1 MGVYSSYPK
10 KRTISSDEESLDRE
24 TNNYLSLAG
33 VRSSRLGR
41 LSISEGVMKQTFAIG
56 IGGAAGQGVATPGD
70 IFAKIFSRRGLN
82 LNAYNAYQ
90 SIIRG
95 GHTFLTI
102 RTGPEKVT
110 NMGDRIDLFIP
121 LNQDSM
127 DRHLKLL
134 TAGAACIFN
143 ADTIQPASAAD
154 GVQLCALPVAELADI
169 TRNKVAQNTLAIGA
183 GLHMMG
189 IGFQALEGVLKEQ
202 FKKKGDAVV
211 AENVGVARAG
221 YDYAAA
227 HFRAFPNPLPKTE
240 SRYAI
245 LSGNIAMAMG
255 GAAAG
260 VKFYCAYPMSPS
272 TGVLHWMAAHAR
284 KAGIMVRQV
293 EDEIGVINM
302 TIGAA
307 HAGVRAMCATSGGGF
322 ALMSEGLVMSAMMET
337 PVVVINCQRAGP
349 STGVPTKTEQG
360 DLWQMLGA
368 AFGDYPRAIVAPL
381 DIADC
386 FKVIPEMFNLVDR
399 FQCPGLVLCDLLL
412 SEGRLSVHPED
423 LDFSPFIDRGE
434 PITASNGDAAAATPV
449 TKADYKRYLFTE
461 SGISPRAVPG
471 VPGHVHTVATDE
483 HEEAGVL
490 ISDEFTNPVKR
501 RAMMEKRMRKVAGI
515 EAAVS
520 PPPLWGP
527 RDADVTLIGWG
538 STKGVIE
545 EACEILNEQGISADQ
560 LQIRWLVPLHGE
572 AILEILKN
580 SRHTIIVENNF
591 SGQFARYLRSET
603 SFVPNGHIRKYDGE
617 PFMPHHLVEAVKAQ
631 LAGNTKLSV
640 PMHEIMV

>member
-1 MGVYSSYPK
+1 MQ
-10 KRTISSDEESLDRE
+10 
-24 TNNYLSLAG
+24 
-33 VRSSRLGR
+33 
-41 LSISEGVMKQTFAIG
+41 QTFAIG

-70 IFAKIFSRRGLN
+70 IYAKIFSRRGLH

-102 RTGPEKVT
+102 RTGPEKIT
-110 NMGDRIDLFIP
+110 NMGDRIDLLIP
-121 LNQDSM
+121 LNQDTM

-134 TAGAACIFN
+134 TAGAACIYN
-143 ADTIQPASAAD
+143 ADTIKAGDAAD
-154 GVQLCALPVAELADI
+154 GVQLCPLPVSELADI

-183 GLHMMG
+183 GLNMMG
-189 IGFQALEGVLKEQ
+189 IGFAALEEVLREQ
-202 FKKKGDAVV
+202 FKKKGEAVV

-227 HFRAFPNPLPKTE
+227 HFKPYPNSLPKTE
-240 SRYAI
+240 KRYAI

-302 TIGAA
+302 AIGAA

-322 ALMSEGLVMSAMMET
+322 ALMSEGLGMSAMIET
-337 PVVVINCQRAGP
+337 PVVVIDCQRAGP

-368 AFGDYPRAIVAPL
+368 AFGDYPRIIAAPL
-381 DIADC
+381 DIGDC
-386 FKVIPEMFNLVDR
+386 FKLIPEVFNLVDR
-399 FQCPGLVLCDLLL
+399 FQCPGIVLCDLLL
-412 SEGRLSVHPED
+412 SEGRLSLDPQD
-423 LDFSPFIDRGE
+423 LDFNPAIDRGE
-434 PITASNGDAAAATPV
+434 LITTANGHANGNGASTGAAKNGD
-449 TKADYKRYLFTE
+449 YLRYRITD
-461 SGISPRAVPG
+461 SGISPRAIPG
-471 VPGHVHTVATDE
+471 LPGHIHTVATDE
-483 HEEAGVL
+483 HQEDGVL

-515 EAAVS
+515 EAAV
-520 PPPLWGP
+520 PRPALCGP

-545 EACEILNEQGISADQ
+545 EACALLNEQGISANQ
-560 LQIRWLVPLHGE
+560 LQIRWLVPLHGD

-580 SRHTIIVENNF
+580 AQHTIIVENNY

-603 SFVPNGHIRKYDGE
+603 SFVPNGYIRKYDGE
-617 PFMPHHLVEAVKAQ
+617 PFMPHHIVESVKEQ
-631 LAGNTKLSV
+631 LAGKTKLSV

>member
-1 MGVYSSYPK
+1 MQ
-10 KRTISSDEESLDRE
+10 
-24 TNNYLSLAG
+24 
-33 VRSSRLGR
+33 
-41 LSISEGVMKQTFAIG
+41 QTFAIG

-70 IFAKIFSRRGLN
+70 IFAKIFSRRGLH

-102 RTGPEKVT
+102 RTGPQEVT
-110 NMGDRIDLFIP
+110 NMGDRVDLLIP

-127 DRHLKLL
+127 DRHLQLL
-134 TAGAACIFN
+134 TAGAACIYN
-143 ADTIQPASAAD
+143 SDTIKPGSPAD
-154 GVQLCALPVAELADI
+154 GVQLCPLPVSELVDI

-189 IGFQALEGVLKEQ
+189 IGFQALEEVLREQ
-202 FKKKGDAVV
+202 FKKKGEAVV
-211 AENVGVARAG
+211 AENVGVARVG

-227 HFRAFPNPLPKTE
+227 HFTAFANPVPKTE
-240 SRYAI
+240 NRYAI
-245 LSGNIAMAMG
+245 LSGNTAMAMG

-302 TIGAA
+302 AIGAA

-322 ALMSEGLVMSAMMET
+322 ALMSEGLGMSAMIET

-368 AFGDYPRAIVAPL
+368 AFGDYPRVIAAPL
-381 DIADC
+381 DIGDC
-386 FKVIPEMFNLVDR
+386 FKLIPEIFNLADR

-412 SEGRLSVHPED
+412 SEGRLSVHPND
-423 LDFSPFIDRGE
+423 LDFRPPIDRGE
-434 PITASNGDAAAATPV
+434 LITTANGNGNGNGAQAAMAPNG
-449 TKADYKRYLFTE
+449 DYKRYKITE

-471 VPGHVHTVATDE
+471 VPGHIHTAATDE
-483 HEEAGVL
+483 HMEDGVL
-490 ISDEFTNPVKR
+490 LSDEFTNPVKR
-501 RAMMEKRMRKVAGI
+501 RAMMEKRMRKVVGI
-515 EAAVS
+515 ETAV
-520 PPPLWGP
+520 PPPVLWGP
-527 RDADVTLIGWG
+527 READVTLIGWG

-545 EACEILNEQGISADQ
+545 ESCEILNEQGITANQ
-560 LQIRWLVPLHGE
+560 LQIRWLVPLHGD
-572 AILEILKN
+572 AILEILKD
-580 SRHTIIVENNF
+580 SRHTIIVENNY

-603 SFVPNGHIRKYDGE
+603 SFVADGHIRKYDGE
-617 PFMPHHLVEAVKAQ
+617 PFMPHHIVEAVKQQ
-631 LAGNTKLSV
+631 LAGQIKLSV
-640 PMHEIMV
+640 PMHEITV